1 MKKIKKDNSG
11 FTLVELLIAIVIIAI
26 VLTPLYSNF
35 RQSTYLNGKAKKA
48 MDATNM
54 ASNLMEGLSAY
65 TPEEII
71 LGFYSNDSVDVS
83 IPDRYNTLNIMPNE
97 VTVTEYGDLVPT
109 SGGYAKGFI
118 TSDLVLGAGSYDYS
132 SANYAQ
138 SRGTT
143 ASQPSMNQL
152 KIKESP
158 DGKYYFYAAG
168 VDQARGVYDIV
179 VELDTT
185 HVTGFSG
192 DFNGDG
198 IIDSSPTGGEVYG
211 INDFESAFITNIN
224 PLFDGVYSEN
234 ISQRQNAAAAL
245 LAKKTNPSVN
255 LDAADLYPGMVRTIN
270 VVIERDVST
279 GFVSVT
285 VKENYA
291 INSDFV
297 TPDGRTIN
305 LGNVFTGQTLIYS
318 TTDKLVFDGSTYQQ
332 DPRSIYLYYNANY
345 YSTNTRYLDKFVID
359 NPDHV
364 PVDLYLLR
372 TKSAETT
379 DPLEESYASEL
390 RVNDVTGTGD
400 VKIYSNLRDHILKTD
415 AQNASSTYR
424 GNFNRCLTNIGNRTV
439 HGFPDAEYER
449 VVHDTGGV
457 KKETENRMYS
467 VKMYVYDAG
476 AAAAGFPAE
485 MLVTEFG
492 GSSLQ

>member
-83 IPDRYNTLNIMPNE
+83 IPERHNTLNIMPNE
-97 VTVTEYGDLVPT
+97 VTVAEYGDLTPLPG
-109 SGGYAKGFI
+109 GGYSKGFV

-138 SRGTT
+138 SRGAT
-143 ASQPSMNQL
+143 ASQPSMDQL

-158 DGKYYFYAAG
+158 DGKYYFYAEG

-192 DFNGDG
+192 DTNEDG
-198 IIDSSPTGGEVYG
+198 IIDTVTGEVYG
-211 INDFESAFITNIN
+211 INDYESAFITNVN

-255 LDAADLYPGMVRTIN
+255 LDATDLYPGMDRTIN

-279 GFVSVT
+279 GFVSVI
-285 VKENYA
+285 VKEKYHIGAN
-291 INSDFV
+291 FT
-297 TPDGRTIN
+297 TPGGVYVDLN
-305 LGNVFTGQTLIYS
+305 NVFTGQSMIYS
-318 TTDKLVFDGSTYQQ
+318 TTDKLVFDGSAYQQ

-345 YSTNTRYLDKFVID
+345 YSTDTNYLDNFVID

-364 PVDLYLLR
+364 PVDLYLVR

-379 DPLEESYASEL
+379 NTLEENYASAL
-390 RVNDVTGTGD
+390 KVNDVTGTGD
-400 VKIYSNLRDHILKTD
+400 VNIYSNLRDHILETD
-415 AQNASSTYR
+415 ANNDSNYR
-424 GNFNRCLTNIGNRTV
+424 KDVNRCLTNIETRTI
-439 HGFPDAEYER
+439 HNLADADYVR

-457 KKETENRMYS
+457 KKEVEDRMYS
-467 VKMYVYDAG
+467 VKMYVYDEG

-485 MLVTEFG
+485 MLVTEFN